1 MTLNLV
7 VPVGE
12 IEFVVYNENKNTFF
26 SVKLSQNNYQRL
38 TINPDLWVAFRGID
52 ENNILLNL
60 ASIEHD
66 PKEAISKD
74 LKSIKYE
81 W

>member
-12 IEFVVYNENKNTFF
+12 IEFVIYDETDF
-26 SVKLSQNNYQRL
+26 LSITLSSNNYQRL
-38 TINPDLWVAFRGID
+38 TVQSGLWVAFRGIG
-52 ENNILLNL
+52 ESNMLLNI
-60 ASIEHD
+60 ASLEHD
-66 PKEAISKD
+66 PQEALNQPLDAIP
-74 LKSIKYE
+74 YA